1 MPRLEIRK
9 TKEIVLP
16 SYSDSKVVI
25 YDGVLIGDLIGVEE
39 IKNDTERGLALL
51 VNLIKEWNFTDNEDK
66 PLPINRETIGLLPL
80 EDINVLMIETS
91 ASLTSFGKKKMELEE

>member
-1 MPRLEIRK
+1 MPKLEIRK